1 MIIDYSTQSCIYLP
15 ECLSR
20 RRDESTLR
28 AVSVCLVLRTDDRDL
43 PIIVTNQDNLGMV
56 HGQIDGIKAILHK
69 TIQID
74 GLLRCLQVG
83 DKHRLVDKILA
94 LETIKAG
101 KERIRR
107 GESADIDVGTP
118 GLPENPV
125 KQTERMKS
133 DAKI

>member
-1 MIIDYSTQSCIYLP
+1 
-15 ECLSR
+15 
-20 RRDESTLR
+20 
-28 AVSVCLVLRTDDRDL
+28 
-43 PIIVTNQDNLGMV
+43 MV
-56 HGQIDGIKAILHK
+56 HGQIDGIKAILHDLV
-69 TIQID
+69 QPD
-74 GLLRCLQVG
+74 SLFRCLEICY
-83 DKHRLVDKILA
+83 KHRMIDKILA

-107 GESADIDVGTP
+107 GESADVDVGTP